1 MNNAEKPMSIID
13 INTKIQKNIA
23 NLSRVR
29 DKDFNRSEELASS
42 LLELID
48 QRQKALEFIMN
59 KNDSVNEAFLNEQKA
74 LSTDFIKEL
83 TQHRQFYADS
93 IANMNVG
100 SRKVDVYKSVNKNR

>member
-1 MNNAEKPMSIID
+1 MSNEPSKASIKE
-13 INTKIQKNIA
+13 INKKIQKDIA

-48 QRQKALEFIMN
+48 ERQKALGVILDKDE
-59 KNDSVNEAFLNEQKA
+59 SVSETFLREQKA
-74 LSTDFIKEL
+74 LANVFIEAL

-93 IANMNVG
+93 IANMKVG
-100 SRKVDVYKSVNKNR
+100 TRKVDVYKSVNKNR